1 MKFPYGLSDFGTLIE
16 AGYWYQDRTDR
27 ISSLEEAGLQLI
39 FLRPR
44 RFGKSL
50 LLSMLEHYYDL
61 NRAEQ
66 FEALF
71 GGLAVGRA
79 PTPLRNQYFVMRWDF
94 SLVQAQGEVA
104 AIEAALHQ
112 HLNDCISAFRQ
123 RYADRLPVPIVM
135 QPDNALSSWR
145 SALSAVS
152 QTPYKLYLLI
162 DEYDNFANEV
172 LMADRDGSRDRY
184 QALLYGEGLLKTVFK
199 AVKAAAG
206 GMGLDRVFITGVS
219 PVVLSDMTSGYNVGE
234 NIYLLP
240 HFNDLCGFT
249 EAEVGTVLAQ
259 LATKGKGKGE
269 GEGEGGDWSPA
280 EALATMRTFY
290 NGYRFS
296 EDATESLYN
305 PTLSLYFLKA
315 LQQQGQYPRRMLDE
329 NLAMDRN
336 KLLYIA
342 RLPQGE
348 DLLIEALS
356 GDDRVLIPELIQR
369 FGVED
374 VLRAVKDQ
382 PFMASLL
389 YFFGI
394 LTLAGLT
401 SFNECRLRI
410 PNLVA
415 RGLYVERLR
424 EGWLTD
430 PRDQRDLPALVRRLG
445 QQADLEPLAEFIEQR
460 YFRVLSNRDYRWSNE
475 LLVKFAFLTLL
486 FDDRLYMAVSELET
500 DRGYADLALILRP
513 DMRRFQAL
521 DLLLEFKYL
530 GLKALGLS
538 GEEVRGQSREAL
550 AALPAVAAKLD
561 EAAAQA
567 ADYGATLR
575 VRHGLKD
582 LRAFAVV
589 ALGVE
594 RLVWRAV

>member
-1 MKFPYGLSDFGTLIE
+1 
-16 AGYWYQDRTDR
+16 
-27 ISSLEEAGLQLI
+27 
-39 FLRPR
+39 
-44 RFGKSL
+44 
-50 LLSMLEHYYDL
+50 
-61 NRAEQ
+61 
-66 FEALF
+66 
-71 GGLAVGRA
+71 
-79 PTPLRNQYFVMRWDF
+79 
-94 SLVQAQGEVA
+94 
-104 AIEAALHQ
+104 
-112 HLNDCISAFRQ
+112 
-123 RYADRLPVPIVM
+123 
-135 QPDNALSSWR
+135 
-145 SALSAVS
+145 
-152 QTPYKLYLLI
+152 
-162 DEYDNFANEV
+162 
-172 LMADRDGSRDRY
+172 
-184 QALLYGEGLLKTVFK
+184 
-199 AVKAAAG
+199 
-206 GMGLDRVFITGVS
+206 
-219 PVVLSDMTSGYNVGE
+219 
-234 NIYLLP
+234 
-240 HFNDLCGFT
+240 
-249 EAEVGTVLAQ
+249 
-259 LATKGKGKGE
+259 
-269 GEGEGGDWSPA
+269 
-280 EALATMRTFY
+280 MRTFY